1 MDTERLI
8 EQLARGDCAVPRNAL
23 QRRLALG
30 LGGGALA
37 SALLLL
43 AGLGLRPDLQ
53 GALAGTALWAKVAYT
68 GGLGLAGLVLTMQLA
83 RPDSERLRFLWL
95 LAIPVGL
102 AVMVSAAELA
112 GATSVERSDLL
123 LAPKWTCVPLILML
137 SAPIYAGL
145 VSALRR
151 LAPTRLAA
159 AGAAAGLT
167 AGGFAASIYCLYC
180 QQISPTY
187 VLTRYTLA
195 IALAA
200 AAGAALGRRLLRW

>member
-1 MDTERLI
+1 VDTEALI
-8 EQLARGDCAVPRNAL
+8 EQLARDTRAVPPGAL

-30 LGGGALA
+30 LGVGALA

-43 AGLGLRPDLQ
+43 GGLGLRPDLHAAI
-53 GALAGTALWAKVAYT
+53 GGTALWAKAAYT
-68 GGLGLAGLVLTMQLA
+68 SGLGLAGLLLTVQLA

-95 LAIPVGL
+95 LAIPVAL
-102 AVMVSAAELA
+102 AVLFSGAELA
-112 GATSVERSDLL
+112 AATSIERDDLL
-123 LAPKWTCVPLILML
+123 VAPKWTCVPLILML

-151 LAPTRLAA
+151 LAPTRLGA

-167 AGGFAASIYCLYC
+167 AGGFAATIYCLYC
-180 QQISPTY
+180 QQVSPTY

-195 IALAA
+195 IGLAA
-200 AAGAALGRRLLRW
+200 AAGAALGPRLLRW

>member
-1 MDTERLI
+1 MDTEALI
-8 EQLARGDCAVPRNAL
+8 EQLARGARPVPPYAL

-30 LGGGALA
+30 ICGGALA

-43 AGLGLRPDLQ
+43 GGLGLRPDLQ
-53 GALAGTALWAKVAYT
+53 AAIYGTGLWAKAAYT
-68 GGLGLAGLVLTMQLA
+68 SGLGLAGLLLTVQLA

-95 LAIPVGL
+95 LAIPVAL
-102 AVMVSAAELA
+102 AVMSSATELA
-112 GATSVERSDLL
+112 GATSVARSELL

-151 LAPTRLAA
+151 LAPTRLGA

-167 AGGFAASIYCLYC
+167 AGGFAATIYCLYC

-200 AAGAALGRRLLRW
+200 AAGAALGPRLLRW

>member
-1 MDTERLI
+1 MDTEALI
-8 EQLARGDCAVPRNAL
+8 EQLARGTRAVPRNAL
-23 QRRLALG
+23 QRHLALG

-43 AGLGLRPDLQ
+43 GGLGLRPDLQ
-53 GALAGTALWAKVAYT
+53 AAAAGAALWAKAAYT
-68 GGLGLAGLVLTMQLA
+68 GGLGLAGLLLTVQLA

-95 LAIPVGL
+95 LAIPVVL
-102 AVMVSAAELA
+102 AVTFSAAELA
-112 GATSVERSDLL
+112 GADSVERSDLL
-123 LAPKWTCVPLILML
+123 VAPKWTCVPLILML
-137 SAPIYAGL
+137 SAPIFAGL
-145 VSALRR
+145 ASALRR
-151 LAPTRLAA
+151 LAPTRLGA

-180 QQISPTY
+180 QQVSPTY

-200 AAGAALGRRLLRW
+200 AAGAALGPRLLRW